1 MKKQFGWLI
10 TVLIMSF
17 VLSMSMSLLSE
28 GVIPKINVIFGIL
41 IILLFIFISVIFD
54 MIGVAITAQDE
65 TPFNSMASKKI
76 KGSTH
81 SVKLIKN
88 SDKLASICCDVIGDV
103 CGVVSGSAGM
113 MVAASLSKKV
123 TLNPTYLILIITA
136 TIASLTITSKAF
148 GKTIAIKNSKAIT
161 ERVGKVIH
169 IFKK

>member
-10 TVLIMSF
+10 TVLFLSF
-17 VLSMSMSLLSE
+17 ALSMGMSLLSE
-28 GVIPKINVIFGIL
+28 GVIPKINVYLGIL

-76 KGSTH
+76 KGSSH

-88 SDKLASICCDVIGDV
+88 SDKLASICNDVVGDV

-113 MVAASLSKKV
+113 MVAASLVDKIKINPSLLVLLV
-123 TLNPTYLILIITA
+123 TSI
-136 TIASLTITSKAF
+136 IASLTITSKAL
-148 GKTIAIKNSKAIT
+148 GKTIAIKNSKTIT
-161 ERVGKVIH
+161 ERVGKVIN